1 MNLVKVTGEV
11 IERYSIAQLKA
22 DNPNTSFPVT
32 NGEIPLTVLAS
43 FNVYPFEEVKP
54 YADHL
59 TEELSE
65 TGFTVVDGVY
75 RQNYEVVRIDITM
88 ARDNVRAERNKR
100 LAATDWRCLQDTNAT
115 PEILEYRQLLR
126 DISEQA
132 SFPFNIEWPA
142 EPQDQLP

>member
-1 MNLVKVTGEV
+1 MNLVKVTGSV

-32 NGEIPLTVLAS
+32 NGEIPAKVLAS
-43 FNVYPFEEVKP
+43 FDVYPFEDLKP
-54 YADHL
+54 YADPL

-65 TGFTVVDGVY
+65 TGFTIVDGVY
-75 RQNYEVVRIDITM
+75 RPVYEVVRIDTTV

-100 LAATDWRCLQDTNAT
+100 LAATDWRCLADTNAT

-132 SFPFNIEWPA
+132 SFPFDLDWPT